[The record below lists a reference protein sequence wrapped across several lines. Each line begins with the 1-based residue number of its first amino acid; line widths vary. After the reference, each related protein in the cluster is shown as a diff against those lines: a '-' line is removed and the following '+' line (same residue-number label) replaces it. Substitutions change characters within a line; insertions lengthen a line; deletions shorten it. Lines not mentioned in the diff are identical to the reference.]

1 MRMRAAACAGA
12 LAAALAACDAA
23 PRAAMQPAT
32 DAAAAGSTAA
42 AAAAGAPGA
51 AGGEARLSG
60 PVRTSVAPGQTGLEV
75 VTWQV
80 RHDGA
85 RFQEAMRRH
94 GVPAV
99 GALDE
104 LALRRNG
111 FVVAAVR
118 ADRLDQLR
126 DDLGG
131 SGMDIRRWMGTT
143 PSWRELAVARPAG
156 AMLEVDGLARERPG
170 ATLRLMVR
178 TWPLPM
184 EDGTRIAVEIVPQVV
199 TDELQASLV
208 RNAGRLAG
216 ETIPSCAAGLE
227 LERDV
232 AWIVTCDPGAFVETD
247 AEAPT
252 RAREAAT
259 RHGPP
264 SPEPTPHSGKVGARI
279 ATLGTAL
286 LLPAPE
292 RAHAGVTAQQTVLVL
307 VPHLDASPFP
317 EAPPAEEPMTGKT
330 P

>member
-1 MRMRAAACAGA
+1 MTMRAAACAGA

-23 PRAAMQPAT
+23 PRSAMQRAT
-32 DAAAAGSTAA
+32 DAKAAGD
-42 AAAAGAPGA
+42 AAGAASAGTA
-51 AGGEARLSG
+51 AGDARLSG

-85 RFQEAMRRH
+85 RFRDAMRRH

-264 SPEPTPHSGKVGARI
+264 SPEPTPHSGKVGTRI

-317 EAPPAEEPMTGKT
+317 EAPPSEEPMTGRT

>member
-1 MRMRAAACAGA
+1 
-12 LAAALAACDAA
+12 
-23 PRAAMQPAT
+23 
-32 DAAAAGSTAA
+32 
-42 AAAAGAPGA
+42 
-51 AGGEARLSG
+51 
-60 PVRTSVAPGQTGLEV
+60 
-75 VTWQV
+75 
-80 RHDGA
+80 
-85 RFQEAMRRH
+85 
-94 GVPAV
+94 
-99 GALDE
+99 
-104 LALRRNG
+104 
-111 FVVAAVR
+111 VR

-264 SPEPTPHSGKVGARI
+264 SPEPTPHSGKVGTRI

-317 EAPPAEEPMTGKT
+317 EAPPSEEPMTGKT

>member
-1 MRMRAAACAGA
+1 VTMRAAACAGA

-23 PRAAMQPAT
+23 PRAGQATAPVPAA
-32 DAAAAGSTAA
+32 DARAEAGGRAAGPSGD
-42 AAAAGAPGA
+42 AGSQAPA
-51 AGGEARLSG
+51 S
-60 PVRTSVAPGQTGLEV
+60 VRTSVAPGQTGLEV

-80 RHDGA
+80 RHDRGK
-85 RFQEAMRRH
+85 FDEAMRRH

-118 ADRLDQLR
+118 ADRLDELR
-126 DDLGG
+126 NDLGG
-131 SGMDIRRWMGTT
+131 SGLDVRRWMGTV
-143 PSWRELAVARPAG
+143 PSWRELATARPAG
-156 AMLEVDGLARERPG
+156 AMLEVDGIARERPG
-170 ATLRLMVR
+170 ATVRLMVR

-184 EDGTRIAVEIVPQVV
+184 EDGTRIAVELVPQVV
-199 TDELQASLV
+199 TDEAQASLV

-232 AWIVTCDPGAFVETD
+232 AWIVTCDPSAFVETD
-247 AEAPT
+247 AEAPA
-252 RAREAAT
+252 RARDAAT
-259 RHGPP
+259 QHGPP
-264 SPEPTPHSGKVGARI
+264 VPGQPARSGKVGARI

-286 LLPAPE
+286 LLPSPE
-292 RAHAGVTAQQTVLVL
+292 RPQAGATARQTVLVL

-317 EAPPAEEPMTGKT
+317 EAGPAQEPMTEES

>member
-1 MRMRAAACAGA
+1 MRAAACAGA

-23 PRAAMQPAT
+23 PRASVQPAT
-32 DAAAAGSTAA
+32 DG
-42 AAAAGAPGA
+42 AAGAAPGTSPA
-51 AGGEARLSG
+51 GGPGGEARLAG

-80 RHDGA
+80 RHDRA

-118 ADRLDQLR
+118 ADRLDELR
-126 DDLGG
+126 NDLGG

-156 AMLEVDGLARERPG
+156 TMLEVDGLARERPG

-264 SPEPTPHSGKVGARI
+264 SPEPPPHSGKVGARI

-317 EAPPAEEPMTGKT
+317 EAPPSEEPMTGKT

>member
-1 MRMRAAACAGA
+1 
-12 LAAALAACDAA
+12 
-23 PRAAMQPAT
+23 
-32 DAAAAGSTAA
+32 
-42 AAAAGAPGA
+42 
-51 AGGEARLSG
+51 
-60 PVRTSVAPGQTGLEV
+60 
-75 VTWQV
+75 
-80 RHDGA
+80 
-85 RFQEAMRRH
+85 MRRH
-94 GVPAV
+94 GIPAV

-118 ADRLDQLR
+118 ADRLDLLR

-156 AMLEVDGLARERPG
+156 TMLEVDGIARERPG

-184 EDGTRIAVEIVPQVV
+184 EDGTRIAVEVVPQVV

-232 AWIVTCDPGAFVETD
+232 AWIITCDPGAFVETD
-247 AEAPT
+247 AEAPV

-292 RAHAGVTAQQTVLVL
+292 RARAGVQAQQTVLVL
-307 VPHLDASPFP
+307 VPYLDASPFP
-317 EAPPAEEPMTGKT
+317 EAAPAGEPMTEGA

>member
-1 MRMRAAACAGA
+1 VRTRAAACAGA

-23 PRAAMQPAT
+23 PRASVQPAT
-32 DAAAAGSTAA
+32 DG
-42 AAAAGAPGA
+42 AAGAAPGTSPA
-51 AGGEARLSG
+51 GGPGGEARLAG

-80 RHDGA
+80 RHDRA

-118 ADRLDQLR
+118 ADRLDELR
-126 DDLGG
+126 NDLGG

-156 AMLEVDGLARERPG
+156 TMLEVDGLARERPG

-264 SPEPTPHSGKVGARI
+264 SPEPPPHSGKVGARI

-317 EAPPAEEPMTGKT
+317 EAPPSEEPMTGKT

>member
-1 MRMRAAACAGA
+1 
-12 LAAALAACDAA
+12 
-23 PRAAMQPAT
+23 
-32 DAAAAGSTAA
+32 
-42 AAAAGAPGA
+42 
-51 AGGEARLSG
+51 
-60 PVRTSVAPGQTGLEV
+60 
-75 VTWQV
+75 
-80 RHDGA
+80 
-85 RFQEAMRRH
+85 
-94 GVPAV
+94 
-99 GALDE
+99 
-104 LALRRNG
+104 
-111 FVVAAVR
+111 
-118 ADRLDQLR
+118 
-126 DDLGG
+126 
-131 SGMDIRRWMGTT
+131 
-143 PSWRELAVARPAG
+143 
-156 AMLEVDGLARERPG
+156 
-170 ATLRLMVR
+170 
-178 TWPLPM
+178 M

-264 SPEPTPHSGKVGARI
+264 SPEPPPHSGKVGARI

-317 EAPPAEEPMTGKT
+317 EAPPSEEPMTGKT

>member
-1 MRMRAAACAGA
+1 VRTRAAACAGA

-23 PRAAMQPAT
+23 PRASVQPAT
-32 DAAAAGSTAA
+32 DAT
-42 AAAAGAPGA
+42 AGATPGTSP
-51 AGGEARLSG
+51 AGGEARLAG

-80 RHDGA
+80 RHDRA

-118 ADRLDQLR
+118 ADRLDELR

-156 AMLEVDGLARERPG
+156 TMLEVDGLARERPG

-264 SPEPTPHSGKVGARI
+264 SPEPAPHSGKVGARI

-317 EAPPAEEPMTGKT
+317 EAPPSEEPMTGKT

>member
-1 MRMRAAACAGA
+1 MTTRAAACAGA

-23 PRAAMQPAT
+23 PRAGPQPAT
-32 DAAAAGSTAA
+32 DVKAADSPAAGV
-42 AAAAGAPGA
+42 P
-51 AGGEARLSG
+51 GGEARLSG

-80 RHDGA
+80 RHDRT

-143 PSWRELAVARPAG
+143 PSWRELAVARPSG

-199 TDELQASLV
+199 TEELQASLV

-264 SPEPTPHSGKVGARI
+264 SPEPTPHSGRVGARI

-317 EAPPAEEPMTGKT
+317 EGPPAEEPMTGKA